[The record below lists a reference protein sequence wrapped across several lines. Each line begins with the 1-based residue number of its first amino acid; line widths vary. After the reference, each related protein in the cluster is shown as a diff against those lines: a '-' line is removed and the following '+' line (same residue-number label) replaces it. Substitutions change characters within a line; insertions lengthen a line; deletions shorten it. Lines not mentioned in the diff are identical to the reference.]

1 MTSRWRSS
9 FGGAA
14 CVLGLAL
21 ATQLASAGQLCLAVS
36 TVTRS
41 VEASRTL
48 EPGAVLKTVAPHA
61 AARACC
67 GAAGAQP
74 APVCIADS
82 HRVDLS
88 IAAASLSADHPA
100 LAAATECF
108 LRTAGATAQSRL
120 SPGLTPGFRSPA
132 HILFGRYLS

>member
-1 MTSRWRSS
+1 MPRW
-9 FGGAA
+9 
-14 CVLGLAL
+14 
-21 ATQLASAGQLCLAVS
+21 
-36 TVTRS
+36 
-41 VEASRTL
+41 VEARRTL

-61 AARACC
+61 AAGACC

-88 IAAASLSADHPA
+88 IAAASLSADHPP
-100 LAAATECF
+100 LAATEWF
-108 LRTAGATAQSRL
+108 LRTASATAQSRL